1 MAEHELCPECGVSTV
16 FTREHEWLDNGD
28 LVQTRD
34 HGHRLTFIESDNLDP
49 LFAGISHIIGMS
61 IEPIVIETVRRNLR
75 AYLKRFVTD
84 DIRERIRAKKLDP
97 VDIDRGFMSLA
108 TQNGYGRYEVV
119 ESRYEDDPD
128 DYFTASI
135 TEAFSLPICAGSHCG
150 AMEAILGHDHAV
162 TYTKSGPQTYNIVAF
177 PYQQPRAFA
186 GRLHAMRYEPAGGD
200 LVLERCPTCGCPLA
214 LAECEWHLERGVIMN
229 KVLNRRMAII
239 GQMELNP
246 IFIELEEEL
255 GNTIPQIVVEAQRRF
270 SKTGF
275 YSIQDVKD
283 EGEFR
288 ATLAMRGLGNLRE
301 LKINRRGLHM
311 LVENAALPPMIVGMM
326 QGIFEMAFDLDTD
339 VEWEISR
346 GSLRMELIPRSVAI
360 SA

>member
-1 MAEHELCPECGVSTV
+1 MAANELCPECGVSTG
-16 FTREHEWLDNGD
+16 FSRDHTWLDNGD
-28 LVQTRD
+28 LVQARD

-61 IEPIVIETVRRNLR
+61 IEPIIIETVRRNIR
-75 AYLKRFVTD
+75 SYLKRFVPD
-84 DIRERIRAKKLDP
+84 EVHEKISAGKLHP
-97 VDIDRGFMSLA
+97 IDIDRGFMALA
-108 TQNGYGRYEVV
+108 NQNGYGRYEVV

-128 DYFTASI
+128 DYHTVSI
-135 TEAFSLPICAGSHCG
+135 TEAFSLPICAGTHCG
-150 AMEAILGHDHAV
+150 AMEAILGYDHAV

-177 PYQQPRAFA
+177 PYQQPRAFK
-186 GRLHAMRYEPAGGD
+186 GRLHAIRYEPAGGD
-200 LVLERCPTCGCPLA
+200 LVLERCPTCGCPRA

-229 KVLNRRMAII
+229 KLLNRRMAVL
-239 GQMELNP
+239 GQMELSP
-246 IFIELEEEL
+246 IFVELEEEL
-255 GNTIPQIVVEAQRRF
+255 GDTIPQIVVEAQRRF

-283 EGEFR
+283 ESEFR
-288 ATLAMRGLGNLRE
+288 VTLAMRGLGNLRE